1 MLIKQLLK
9 GEQLMV
15 RELKTGVAVLGG
27 GPGGYTAAFRAADLG
42 QDVCLIEQGGRLG
55 GVCLNVGCIPS
66 KTLLHAASVIEEAR
80 AAAEFG
86 VSFGPPQI
94 DIEALRSHKAKIVT
108 QLTTGLDSL
117 CKARKITRLTGH
129 GTFVDQQTL
138 LVSGKDGE
146 TRVNFTDT
154 IIATGSHPFVLP
166 GCPDD
171 SRIWDSTD
179 ALALTTVPGRLLI
192 IGGGIIGLEMA
203 QIYSALGSAITI
215 VEMQSQIIPP
225 ADRDLVQPL
234 FLKLKKKYQIFTETR
249 VAGIVAGPAGLEVV
263 LEGKTA
269 TTESFDTVLVAVG
282 RRPNTQGFG
291 LETVGLLSE

>member
-1 MLIKQLLK
+1 M
-9 GEQLMV
+9 
-15 RELKTGVAVLGG
+15 
-27 GPGGYTAAFRAADLG
+27 
-42 QDVCLIEQGGRLG
+42 
-55 GVCLNVGCIPS
+55 
-66 KTLLHAASVIEEAR
+66 IEEAQ

-86 VSFGPPQI
+86 VRFGPPQI

-146 TRVNFTDT
+146 TRVSFTDA

-171 SRIWDSTD
+171 PRIWDSTD
-179 ALALTTVPGRLLI
+179 ALALTTVPKRLLI

-203 QIYSALGSAITI
+203 QIYSALGSEITI
-215 VEMQSQIIPP
+215 VEMLT
-225 ADRDLVQPL
+225 ADHSAR
-234 FLKLKKKYQIFTETR
+234 
-249 VAGIVAGPAGLEVV
+249 G
-263 LEGKTA
+263 
-269 TTESFDTVLVAVG
+269 S
-282 RRPNTQGFG
+282 
-291 LETVGLLSE
+291 